1 MINLL
6 YHLLNIENVIFV
18 KVTIINNKDKIETKW
33 DHLIIF

>member
-18 KVTIINNKDKIETKW
+18 KVTIINNKDKIETK
-33 DHLIIF
+33 